1 MKHYGD
7 QIPAKPVLRKCARCI
22 EHKVW
27 KTEYFLSKNLTLIN
41 SNKFL
46 RHFIIKTYNFSRN
59 RVALDVWQKLTDMLT
74 LRTTFS
80 VYSRVYVIQGS
91 SVWQTL
97 FKKETACHGIDRHK
111 LPTKRC
117 TLRQT
122 GKVMTQWW
130 KKRVTSKIGIWIADC

>member
-1 MKHYGD
+1 MKHYGA
-7 QIPAKPVLRKCARCI
+7 QIPAKPVLRKYARCI
-22 EHKVW
+22 EHQVW
-27 KTEYFLSKNLTLIN
+27 KTEYFSSKNLTLIN

-46 RHFIIKTYNFSRN
+46 WHFIIKTYIFHKIELHLVFHR
-59 RVALDVWQKLTDMLT
+59 RLHKLTDMLT

-80 VYSRVYVIQGS
+80 VYSRFYVIQGS
-91 SVWQTL
+91 SVRQTL

-122 GKVMTQWW
+122 GKVMTQ
-130 KKRVTSKIGIWIADC
+130 